1 MLEMIPLWVNLP
13 TKDKMTPP
21 GYQTVLATE
30 IPSMTLRGDAGQ
42 IRVIARSYDG
52 LRGSIPRT

>member
-1 MLEMIPLWVNLP
+1 MIPLWVNLP